1 MLKYTGVSVITWC
14 VQFCKKP
21 HIVGQ
26 IIQNLCNFV
35 TRGLTKTIIDTP
47 RNNLDSPGKLPGVCR
62 RHLRGCYKGTEA
74 RGLWG
79 QVLVFNFLKS
89 TPVAGTAAEL
99 RAFSFLLKVII
110 STAAILTPFAKEKP
124 HISQHNFYMI
134 QPGFSYLTT

>member
-1 MLKYTGVSVITWC
+1 MLKLYIC
-14 VQFCKKP
+14 VYVYIKHMCERS
-21 HIVGQ
+21 

-124 HISQHNFYMI
+124 HMRQHNFYMI